1 MIARCGTICHFEYLK
16 SKLTQKRTLAVG
28 NKDPPNITLKK
39 KRSKHCHWPIINEK
53 QTNKQK
59 KKKKKKKNNFIII
72 FIHFDQRLEET
83 DRNITMKQ
91 PFTD

>member
-39 KRSKHCHWPIINEK
+39 EK
-53 QTNKQK
+53 KQTLPLANHQRKTNKQTK
-59 KKKKKKKNNFIII
+59 KNKKKKKNNFIII